1 MKDAGEAFRES
12 LMGFISTWAILEA
25 IFFLALPRV
34 LEIPFEEI
42 SGWLAPTVLGGIV
55 GSIIAAFSGS
65 RLTASSNVI
74 QRGSQVRNR
83 RLFGLLGAIGFI
95 GVVFPLLLAGYYF
108 IQIVS
113 TTDWE
118 NRFNDQPVLDQLSQ

>member
-1 MKDAGEAFRES
+1 MKDAGDAFRES
-12 LMGFISTWAILEA
+12 LTGFITTWAILEA
-25 IFFLALPRV
+25 ICFLALPRV
-34 LEIPFEEI
+34 LEIPFEEM

-55 GSIIAAFSGS
+55 GSIVAAFCGS

-74 QRGSQVRNR
+74 QRGAQVQNR
-83 RLFGLLGAIGFI
+83 RIFGVMGAIGFI
-95 GVVFPLLLAGYYF
+95 GVVFPLFLAGFYF
-108 IQIVS
+108 FQVVS